1 MAAGKKLMEGPPLEV
16 TRDPRVIDAY
26 LSGAAA

>member
-1 MAAGKKLMEGPPLEV
+1 MAAGKNLCEGSPQEV